1 MFFVALPTPERNKG
15 GRHRSSR
22 LRRRIITGMP
32 YVNKRMNV
40 IFLPAFSDIPTT
52 ITFAER
58 RSPNR
63 FRRGRPPSISTAPA
77 SVTTVFWIFSRM
89 FGGEA
94 RPEQV
99 ADRARGAP
107 SRRFAALSGLGS
119 RRRRSQPDRR
129 CVSGS

>member
-52 ITFAER
+52 ITFAEAPIAEPVPPR
-58 RSPNR
+58 QAPKHQHRAGERDDRLLDLLPDVWRGSP
-63 FRRGRPPSISTAPA
+63 P
-77 SVTTVFWIFSRM
+77 
-89 FGGEA
+89 
-94 RPEQV
+94 
-99 ADRARGAP
+99 
-107 SRRFAALSGLGS
+107 
-119 RRRRSQPDRR
+119 
-129 CVSGS
+129 